1 MLKLKDGFILREIG
15 GDIMATH
22 SGEELDLNM
31 MITLNETG
39 AFLWQ
44 RLQEETTEE
53 AMLKDMLEEYEVEEA
68 TARKCITEFL
78 EKLNEY
84 GFLTK

>member
-15 GDIMATH
+15 GDIMAIP

>member
-15 GDIMATH
+15 GDIMAIP
-22 SGEELDLNM
+22 SGDELDLNR

-44 RLQEETTEE
+44 RLQEGTTEE
-53 AMLKDMLEEYEVEEA
+53 ALLEALLEEYDVQET
-68 TARKCITEFL
+68 TAQQSIQDFL
-78 EKLNEY
+78 EKLNAY
-84 GFLTK
+84 GFLAE

>member
-1 MLKLKDGFILREIG
+1 
-15 GDIMATH
+15 
-22 SGEELDLNM
+22 
-31 MITLNETG
+31 
-39 AFLWQ
+39 
-44 RLQEETTEE
+44 
-53 AMLKDMLEEYEVEEA
+53 MLKDMLEEYEVEEA